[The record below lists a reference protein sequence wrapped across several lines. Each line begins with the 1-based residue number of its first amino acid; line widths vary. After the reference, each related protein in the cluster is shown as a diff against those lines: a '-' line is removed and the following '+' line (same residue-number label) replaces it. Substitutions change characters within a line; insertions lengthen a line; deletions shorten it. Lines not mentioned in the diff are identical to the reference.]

1 MQVGDTYMHERTV
14 TERDTRAFADVTGD
28 DQPRHTVADEAGR
41 LLVQGLLT
49 GRLLRK
55 IGGDHEV
62 LSRRIGLTS
71 RSRCPPASV

>member
-14 TERDTRAFADVTGD
+14 TERDARAFADVTGD
-28 DQPRHTVADEAGR
+28 DQPRHTVAGEGGR

-55 IGGDHEV
+55 IGGDYEV
-62 LSRRIGLTS
+62 FSRRIDLRLQVEGD
-71 RSRCPPASV
+71 A